1 MQGATSRNWSQV
13 QDPVATSWSMRECH
27 DPCEIQAT
35 HSRRTDTITK
45 KKISPEIELHF
56 LSLQHFST
64 GIHHV
69 FLHPS
74 SACSLH
80 HSSACHRLLD
90 SGLLCSNVLSL
101 HEFSLG
107 TGRPRAS
114 SASASRCIP
123 PTSFPLPGAS
133 SRRNISS
140 PSSPGEGP
148 LVVR

>member
-1 MQGATSRNWSQV
+1 
-13 QDPVATSWSMRECH
+13 MRECH

-80 HSSACHRLLD
+80 PSSACHRHILS
-90 SGLLCSNVLSL
+90 SGFLCSNVLSL

-123 PTSFPLPGAS
+123 PTS
-133 SRRNISS
+133 S

-148 LVVR
+148 LVVGRRVRGPGHQESRSIEKKRVSERR